1 MLSITITISADEI
14 ISFLLCLALWLLHKK
29 TLFQFIRPNR
39 KTATREKKSKKVAA
53 AAVTQVDDDNSSQA
67 ATCDSTDYSGS
78 YRAECIRSG
87 EEIKWTGKRVSFA
100 NDTMG
105 TSWMEPPTII
115 TVVNNEKSPKQEP
128 AEQESD
134 QQSILTS
141 SSASISTEAPNPQQ
155 RERNGVE
162 SPQKTMLV
170 TPTID
175 YSIRNGPMRNGVPL
189 LSQATVDR
197 LRDPR
202 RYSSRSLEPR
212 EIKRKT
218 KRQRTSQKIL
228 SGRPRSASSKP
239 HANSVN

>member
-29 TLFQFIRPNR
+29 TLFQFIRPY
-39 KTATREKKSKKVAA
+39 KKAATKEKKSKKVAA
-53 AAVTQVDDDNSSQA
+53 VAQVDDDNSSQA

-78 YRAECIRSG
+78 YRAECIRFV
-87 EEIKWTGKRVSFA
+87 EEIKWTGKRVNFA
-100 NDTMG
+100 SDTIG
-105 TSWMEPPTII
+105 TSWMEPPTVI
-115 TVVNNEKSPKQEP
+115 TVVNNAQSPQQEP

-134 QQSILTS
+134 QQSIPTS
-141 SSASISTEAPNPQQ
+141 SSALISTEAQNPQQ
-155 RERNGVE
+155 KERNGVE
-162 SPQKTMLV
+162 STQESLPV
-170 TPTID
+170 TPIID

-218 KRQRTSQKIL
+218 TRQRTSQKNL
-228 SGRPRSASSKP
+228 SGRPRSVSSKP